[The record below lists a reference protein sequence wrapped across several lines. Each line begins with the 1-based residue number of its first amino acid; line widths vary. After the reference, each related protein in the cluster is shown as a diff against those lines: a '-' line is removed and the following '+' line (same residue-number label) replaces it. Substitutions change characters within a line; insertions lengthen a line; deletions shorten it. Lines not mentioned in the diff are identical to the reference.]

1 MDALQLITHML
12 RPPLPEVGENT
23 KNQGKDP
30 DVLRKLLRMS
40 GVGVD
45 LNDMSYSE
53 GTESRYD
60 NDSSSVF
67 SRTLQDDSI
76 SVGVIQGLQGIRRE
90 FTFKLCD
97 MTGRWH
103 RFTIP
108 VSYQDLLREVHRV
121 APDLVEVTEEET
133 LKENDVTA
141 SATATPVSNRV
152 LNSIQENNLSNTP
165 STPSAMMRKG
175 QNDVNVDDGKMFDLK
190 SHVQI
195 MYEDDERM
203 WTVISSAANL
213 AEAVELAKE
222 LEWKNV
228 RIYLKKSDGT
238 PPKQRPLTPK
248 KESNVMPPPMPRT
261 NNIETRHLQESI
273 KSTERRLESLQEWRE
288 KSSVETRQTMMEMEG
303 SIRRQIEGIKTRA
316 EKLADDTNAAAL
328 KQQQQWSLMHEL
340 TMKKIGKL
348 ADECSSL
355 DTKVADSVAPFDRK
369 VQSLAEKGKI
379 LAEGVDTMS
388 QKFANMTEL
397 VKGVETNIES
407 ANLKASD
414 ASEKAGQAVSR
425 IEEIVNEIESL
436 RQELKEAK
444 IQGEKNESGE
454 KETLNKMFHEKL
466 ENIQTSFQ
474 EQVKVLKDQIVQGK
488 SDKTDMTNKIG
499 NAFTKISDTT
509 EEFRVK
515 HMRMLEMVATLKA
528 QTAELQNKQKDASGL
543 MSEIRT
549 QMKSGNV
556 DTGVIVE
563 MTKKEMSSKF
573 AEMES
578 MWKKEL
584 ESMKRDH
591 EAMEKKNEELLST
604 FEKKT
609 KDQVT
614 QSIEGLKLP
623 NDQLAIGAA
632 AVSIVSIAL
641 AMTVS
646 FLTRRK

>member
-1 MDALQLITHML
+1 
-12 RPPLPEVGENT
+12 
-23 KNQGKDP
+23 
-30 DVLRKLLRMS
+30 
-40 GVGVD
+40 
-45 LNDMSYSE
+45 
-53 GTESRYD
+53 
-60 NDSSSVF
+60 
-67 SRTLQDDSI
+67 
-76 SVGVIQGLQGIRRE
+76 
-90 FTFKLCD
+90 

-108 VSYQDLLREVHRV
+108 VSYQRLLREVHRV
-121 APDLVEVTEEET
+121 APDVVEVTEEET

-141 SATATPVSNRV
+141 SGTATPISNRV
-152 LNSIQENNLSNTP
+152 LSSIQENNLSNTP

-436 RQELKEAK
+436 RKEFKEAK

-454 KETLNKMFHEKL
+454 TETLNKMFHEKL
-466 ENIQTSFQ
+466 ENIQTSFE

-499 NAFTKISDTT
+499 NAFTKITDTT

-528 QTAELQNKQKDASGL
+528 QTAELQNKQKDASSL

-563 MTKKEMSSKF
+563 MTKKEMSPKF
-573 AEMES
+573 AEMEL
-578 MWKKEL
+578 MMKKEF
-584 ESMKRDH
+584 ENMKKEH
-591 EAMEKKNEELLST
+591 EALKKENEELVSK
-604 FEKKT
+604 FQNEQNEKQEAMT
-609 KDQVT
+609 K
-614 QSIEGLKLP
+614 SIEGLKLP
-623 NDQLAIGAA
+623 TDQLAIGAA